1 MNQTRWPSRILC
13 LCGSAIWTLDHTW
26 YSTHPVDRWCKSFT
40 PHKNGKICDR
50 NHKSILDCVGA
61 EESFGALSDSA
72 SQYGCL
78 GEQSGTLSRKG
89 NTSKPAMDLEDISGI
104 FFTKRKWWWI
114 EMLMIF
120 HQYQCMIVDV
130 GINRNRNP
138 GDDIDTMFSEQ
149 SDHLC
154 SSATKTPDASD
165 TPWPCS
171 WFSGYILHFAGWS
184 PILSHFMNLKF
195 WFFVCQTSM
204 LVGVDKKH
212 TIFCCYQHFHEIFK
226 TFFLLPNIS
235 KLLWLVEISPFQ
247 NFPISIPSISLL

>member
-13 LCGSAIWTLDHTW
+13 LCGAAIWTLDHTW

-40 PHKNGKICDR
+40 PHKNGKICDQ
-50 NHKSILDCVGA
+50 NHKSILDCIGV
-61 EESFGALSDSA
+61 EDSFGALSDSA

-114 EMLMIF
+114 DILMIF

-138 GDDIDTMFSEQ
+138 GDDIDTFCFQ
-149 SDHLC
+149 SSPIIYAHRRRKHPMLLIPHDHVFGFRVTSFILQVEIWIW
-154 SSATKTPDASD
+154 SSA
-165 TPWPCS
+165 
-171 WFSGYILHFAGWS
+171 G
-184 PILSHFMNLKF
+184 
-195 WFFVCQTSM
+195 
-204 LVGVDKKH
+204 
-212 TIFCCYQHFHEIFK
+212 E
-226 TFFLLPNIS
+226 
-235 KLLWLVEISPFQ
+235 KL
-247 NFPISIPSISLL
+247 PISCLSNLYVSLKNTPFSVAIHISMNSLRRSSYFLTFPNFYD